1 MNDIVI
7 VGAGGFAKEVKF
19 LIKEI
24 NSKNKIWNFLGYIA
38 NDNTLAEVIGND
50 EWLLK
55 TERKIY
61 CVIAVGSPKL
71 LKSLYLKFRENKNIC
86 FPNLIHPSVI
96 MDRDNVIMDEGN
108 IICAGNIFTSDI
120 QIGAFNIF
128 NLSCTI
134 GHDTIFGSFNVINPQ
149 VVISGGVKL
158 KSNIMLGTAAIVL
171 QYLKIDSNITV
182 GAGAL
187 INKDLLEVGVYV
199 GVPAKR
205 INNINP

>member
-7 VGAGGFAKEVKF
+7 IGAGGFAKEVKF

-38 NDNTLAEVIGND
+38 NDNNLAEVIGND
-50 EWLLK
+50 EWLLT

-71 LKSLYLKFRENKNIC
+71 LKSIYFKLRENKNIF
-86 FPNLIHPSVI
+86 FPNLIHPGVI
-96 MDRDNVIMDEGN
+96 MDKDTVTMEEGN

-120 QIGAFNIF
+120 QIGSFNIF

-134 GHDTIFGSFNVINPQ
+134 GHDSYFGSFNVINPQ
-149 VVISGGVKL
+149 AVISGGVKL
-158 KSNIMLGTAAIVL
+158 KSSIMLGTAAIVL
-171 QYLKIDSNITV
+171 QYLQIDSNITI

-187 INKDLLEVGVYV
+187 INKDLIEEGIYV

-205 INNINP
+205 IVK